1 MVRRGL
7 VIAIDG
13 PAGAGKSVTSQR
25 LAARL
30 GYRYVDTGALYR
42 VVGLLAWE
50 QGVDLDDEEKL
61 RAVCT
66 GLEIRF
72 EPGPQ
77 GVRLLVNGRD
87 VTSETRRPEIGQMA
101 SQVSAQRAVREQLLV
116 LQRGLGAEGGVVME
130 GRDIGTVVFPDA
142 EVKFFL
148 DAVPQE
154 RGRRRFVELKN
165 KGMDVTLEA
174 TLREMEER
182 DRRDSSRAHA
192 PLRRADDAWVIDTT
206 ALTTDAVVEAMWE
219 TVHRRLAA
227 CGRDRTRQ
235 EKA

>member
-1 MVRRGL
+1 MVKKGL
-7 VIAIDG
+7 VIAVDG

-42 VVGLLAWE
+42 VLGLLAWE
-50 QGVDLDDEEKL
+50 QGVDPSDEEKL
-61 RAVCT
+61 GVLCT

-77 GVRLLVNGRD
+77 EVRLVVNGCD
-87 VTSETRRPEIGQMA
+87 VTSEVRRPEVGQMA
-101 SQVSAQRAVREQLLV
+101 SKVSAQRVVRERLLV
-116 LQRGLGAEGGVVME
+116 LQRRMGAEGGVVME

-148 DAVPQE
+148 DAVPRE
-154 RGRRRFVELKN
+154 RSKRRFVELKD

-182 DRRDSSRAHA
+182 DRRDSSRVHA

-206 ALTTDAVVEAMWE
+206 TLTIDAVVEAMWE
-219 TVHRRLAA
+219 VVRRQLAA
-227 CGRDRTRQ
+227 CGQGRAGEGRL
-235 EKA
+235 